1 MTYQGHLPN
10 GNPVQQHSA
19 GEIYPLVIMQKG
31 LAPNDRYG
39 ILYGG
44 YVYEVADSFDG
55 TMQAA
60 LKIRQCVALKDYE
73 EALQERAE
81 LYAELC
87 AEEPALADQSDV
99 SVEFLEIRL
108 DDLPN
113 DDSQEVE
120 FERAYNAL
128 YEYVE
133 AGCFLDQEVAGRML
147 KLSVHDSG
155 MFLKDFRDDRFVHT
169 VYPSMNTAGTVAQ
182 IMWRLFPNEYTC
194 NFADWRGVVG
204 AWLLHCGE
212 PILNWQNL
220 AMDTW
225 QNGAYLKVKSWQDLC
240 ALLNAVTSKD

>member
-19 GEIYPLVIMQKG
+19 GEVYPFVIMQQGLEPDAKHFICYGNESYRVASDFKG
-31 LAPNDRYG
+31 TYQIAQRIKDTVAPCWYDDALENHS
-39 ILYGG
+39 ITF
-44 YVYEVADSFDG
+44 A
-55 TMQAA
+55 MQNAA
-60 LKIRQCVALKDYE
+60 P
-73 EALQERAE
+73 EA
-81 LYAELC
+81 
-87 AEEPALADQSDV
+87 ALADQIDASDA
-99 SVEFLEIRL
+99 
-108 DDLPN
+108 PA
-113 DDSQEVE
+113 E
-120 FERAYNAL
+120 FEQAYNLL

-147 KLSVHDSG
+147 KLSVHDNG
-155 MFLKDFRDDRFVHT
+155 MFLKDFRDDRFVHA

-182 IMWRLFPNEYTC
+182 IMWRLFPNECTC

-225 QNGAYLKVKSWQDLC
+225 RSGAYLEVKSWQDLC
-240 ALLNAVTSKD
+240 ALLNAITSKD

>member
-1 MTYQGHLPN
+1 MSYQGHLPN

-44 YVYEVADSFDG
+44 FVYEVADSFSG
-55 TMQAA
+55 TMLVAS
-60 LKIRQCVALKDYE
+60 KIRRCVALKDYE
-73 EALQERAE
+73 EALQGRAE
-81 LYAELC
+81 LWAELSC
-87 AEEPALADQSDV
+87 KEPECDTPDAD
-99 SVEFLEIRL
+99 
-108 DDLPN
+108 N
-113 DDSQEVE
+113 QEAE

-133 AGCFLDQEVAGRML
+133 AGCFLDHEVAGRML
-147 KLSVHDSG
+147 KLAVYDTG
-155 MFLKDFRDDRFVHT
+155 MFLKDFRDGRFIFEI
-169 VYPSMNTAGTVAQ
+169 YPSMNTAGTVAQ

-212 PILNWQNL
+212 PVMNCQHL

-225 QNGAYLKVKSWQDLC
+225 QSGAYLEVKSWQDLC
-240 ALLNAVTSKD
+240 ALLNTITSKD